1 MPISVAAIY
10 RYPVKGLS
18 PEPLARVT
26 LTPGECLPHDRRF
39 AIAKAA
45 TRFDPAQPAWLPKT
59 NFFMLMRDAAL
70 AQLRTRFDDQ
80 SGFFIIERDGETL
93 LRARITDAAGR
104 AQIDAFFAEFLKDAP
119 GHPPRIV
126 EAPGHTFSDA
136 EQKPNSA
143 TYKYVSLI
151 NLASVGELER
161 VVRIAVDPLRFRA
174 NFYFSGL
181 PAWNE
186 RDWTG
191 SEIRVGNA
199 RLRVVSPIT
208 RCAATSV
215 NPATAMRDLNV
226 PGILQ
231 EKFGHNTMGVYA
243 EIVAGGEVAKNDR
256 VGRTDNAR
264 RIE

>member
-1 MPISVAAIY
+1 MPISIAAIY

-18 PEPLARVT
+18 PEPLERVT

-39 AIAKAA
+39 AIAKAS
-45 TRFDPAQPAWLPKT
+45 TRFDPARPAWLPKT
-59 NFFMLMRDAAL
+59 NFFMLMRDEKL
-70 AQLRTRFDDQ
+70 AQLNTRFDEQ
-80 SGFFIIERDGETL
+80 NGFFTIERDGRTL
-93 LRARITDAAGR
+93 LRACITDGAGR

-119 GHPPRIV
+119 GNPPRIV

-136 EQKPNSA
+136 ERKPDST

-151 NLASVGELER
+151 NLASVGELEK

-174 NFYFSGL
+174 NVYLSGL

-186 RDWTG
+186 RDWVG
-191 SEIRVGNA
+191 SEITVGTA

-215 NPATAMRDLNV
+215 NPATAMRDLNI
-226 PGILQ
+226 PAILQ
-231 EKFGHNTMGVYA
+231 KEFGHNTMGVYA
-243 EIVAGGEVAKNDR
+243 EVVGGEEVVRGDG
-256 VGRTDNAR
+256 VSRTH
-264 RIE
+264 